1 MVAYV
6 PRMLLIGALT
16 VSALGGSAAAF
27 FLGARGVPTLD
38 RVVTDTH
45 RSVPASAAVAQ
56 ANVRTAQP

>member
-1 MVAYV
+1 MVPYV

-27 FLGARGVPTLD
+27 FFGARGVPSID

-45 RSVPASAAVAQ
+45 RSMQAQSSASLQ
-56 ANVRTAQP
+56 R

>member
-16 VSALGGSAAAF
+16 VSVLGGSAAAF
-27 FLGARGVPTLD
+27 FLGARGFLTLD

-45 RSVPASAAVAQ
+45 ESQSVQSHANGPVQVA
-56 ANVRTAQP
+56 RR